1 MFYPIL
7 IASLSFWSV
16 ALAGGFYFTR
26 RYLRASERRNE
37 AQTQIADLHGRVE
50 RLEAVVA
57 RLPLLTREADGAP
70 LHAALERGVRLGAPV
85 RDASTPL

>member
-26 RYLRASERRNE
+26 RYLRAIERRNE

-50 RLEAVVA
+50 RLEAAVA

>member
-26 RYLRASERRNE
+26 RYLRAIERRNE
-37 AQTQIADLHGRVE
+37 AQSQIAELQGRVE

-70 LHAALERGVRLGAPV
+70 LHAALERGERLGAPV
-85 RDASTPL
+85 RDALTPL